1 MSEEARLF
9 SAGAMAFTA
18 LFWRLRKA
26 ERVWTVE
33 RWLYILVSYGVA
45 YWHAVALIRKL
56 AG

>member
-1 MSEEARLF
+1 
-9 SAGAMAFTA
+9 MAFTA